1 MNHLTAADRGSIETL
16 LQEHYTNKE
25 IAMRLGRSPS
35 TVSREIEKGLDGLG
49 LYRAWVAQVA
59 YETNRKRSKQIPKLD
74 NPANHR
80 LRGWVVDCLQKGWDP
95 SMISG
100 RMKAEGFVTVCAE
113 TIYAW
118 IYSSESAKNEGL
130 HQYLRQGKK
139 HRTKHKG
146 RSSQRSRIPNRVSI
160 HDRPSVVDTRS
171 RIGDWEGDSV
181 IYTHKH
187 AINSVNE
194 RLSGLV
200 EFSKLTRKTALQT
213 ASAIITKLKGRVAH
227 TITFDNGSEF
237 TNHSLITEAL
247 GISVYFADPYSSW
260 QRGSNENLNRQLRA
274 YLPKRSDIRDLE
286 QGELDD
292 IAWELNNKPRKRFLW
307 HTPQEIYDWLVDNP
321 EKELDLSKVAFGF
334 RI

>member
-1 MNHLTAADRGSIETL
+1 MKHLTAADRGSIEIL

-25 IAMRLGRSPS
+25 IAVRLGRSPS
-35 TVSREIEKGLDGLG
+35 TISREIRKGLDGLG
-49 LYRAWVAQVA
+49 YYRAWVAQVA

-74 NPANHR
+74 NPINHR
-80 LRGWVVDCLQKGWDP
+80 LRSFIVACLQKGWDP

-100 RMKAEGFVTVCAE
+100 RMKAEGLLTVCAE
-113 TIYAW
+113 TIYTW
-118 IYSSESAKNEGL
+118 IYSSEWAKNEGL
-130 HQYLRQGKK
+130 YQYLRQGKK
-139 HRTKHKG
+139 RRTKQRG
-146 RSSQRSRIPNRVSI
+146 RSSQKSRIPNRVSI
-160 HDRPSVVDTRS
+160 HDRPPIVNARS

-187 AINSVNE
+187 AINTINE

-200 EFSKLTRKTALQT
+200 ELTKLTRKTAMQT
-213 ASAIITKLKGRVAH
+213 ANAIITKLKGRIAH

-237 TNHSLITEAL
+237 TRHSLITEAL
-247 GISVYFADPYSSW
+247 GTSVYFADPYSSW

-274 YLPKRSDIRDLE
+274 YLPKRSDIRDLT
-286 QGELDD
+286 QDELDD
-292 IAWELNNKPRKRFLW
+292 IAWEINNKPRKRFLW
-307 HTPQEIYDWLVDNP
+307 HTPQEIHDWLVDNP

>member
-25 IAMRLGRSPS
+25 VARRLLRSPS
-35 TVSREIEKGLDGLG
+35 TISREIKKGLDGLG
-49 LYRAWVAQVA
+49 IYRSWIAQVA
-59 YETNRKRSKQIPKLD
+59 YEFNRKRSKQMPKLD
-74 NPANHR
+74 NPTNHR
-80 LRGWVVDCLQKGWDP
+80 LRGWIVDCLQKGWDP

-100 RMKAEGFVTVCAE
+100 RMKAEGFVIVCAE
-113 TIYAW
+113 TIYSW
-118 IYSSESAKNEGL
+118 IYSSEWAKGEKL
-130 HQYLRQGKK
+130 YQYLRQGKK
-139 HRTKHKG
+139 HRTKHRG
-146 RSSQRSRIPNRVSI
+146 RSAQKSRIPNRVSI
-160 HDRPSVVDTRS
+160 HDRPSVVDARS

-200 EFSKLTRKTALQT
+200 EFTKLTRKTALKT

-237 TNHSLITEAL
+237 INHSLITEAL

-260 QRGSNENLNRQLRA
+260 QRGSNESLNRQLRA

-286 QGELDD
+286 
-292 IAWELNNKPRKRFLW
+292 
-307 HTPQEIYDWLVDNP
+307 
-321 EKELDLSKVAFGF
+321 
-334 RI
+334 